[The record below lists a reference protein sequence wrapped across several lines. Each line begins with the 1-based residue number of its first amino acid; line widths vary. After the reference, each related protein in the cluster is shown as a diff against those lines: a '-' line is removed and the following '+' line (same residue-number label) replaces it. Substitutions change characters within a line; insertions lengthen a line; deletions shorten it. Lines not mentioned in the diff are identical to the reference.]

1 MAEEKTEAQLEA
13 AFVTSEML
21 KADRAIWQEY
31 KKELGKTKAD
41 MEAAAASS
49 DYIYPVAT
57 YVGAIQSLIV
67 DGELVEARQLGEQ
80 VEMCE
85 TALETA
91 PHIEVAQLYHALG
104 EIRQQQRTG
113 DCGDSYFA
121 QTLKELGKSRKLAET
136 SVEEYMAVL
145 GAVGTAMS
153 RNETMRDKKLRDLS
167 LQAFKGIPKVK
178 SAVESYGRVS
188 APVHIASEQYI
199 PSETDLAR
207 DRDITPEPDHDVL
220 AQAYQARDKAKHAD
234 GPRPFQPLRMPFLQ
248 SAQSELGSPMED
260 PASMHRYAT
269 PEISVQALR
278 ERTDEITSSDITMD
292 SPDDNVSSN
301 QTTNAAR
308 LVAHLQ
314 DIGHHDTDSEN
325 SDSEAD

>member
-21 KADRAIWQEY
+21 KADRGIWQEY

-153 RNETMRDKKLRDLS
+153 RNETMRDKSKSECRDISSFAHRMATELRDLS

-188 APVHIASEQYI
+188 APVHIASEQVFLVTASAAFFAQTFSSTFHQRRI
-199 PSETDLAR
+199 LPETA
-207 DRDITPEPDHDVL
+207 I
-220 AQAYQARDKAKHAD
+220 
-234 GPRPFQPLRMPFLQ
+234 
-248 SAQSELGSPMED
+248 
-260 PASMHRYAT
+260 
-269 PEISVQALR
+269 
-278 ERTDEITSSDITMD
+278 
-292 SPDDNVSSN
+292 
-301 QTTNAAR
+301 
-308 LVAHLQ
+308 
-314 DIGHHDTDSEN
+314 
-325 SDSEAD
+325 